1 MTVRAEKE
9 RLRGWQ
15 RQKAEEAALLAA
27 EQGDDGAAAEAEA
40 EEEDGDA
47 AMAAALAAEQEGPA
61 PSRRGDRG
69 NVRLSV
75 GDMVEYKPLVR
86 GSQNKRGG
94 WS

>member
-47 AMAAALAAEQEGPA
+47 AMAAALAAEQEG
-61 PSRRGDRG
+61 RRGDRG